1 LGSHIP
7 VLPDDQR
14 IHSQK
19 QLGEQHTAR
28 ILLHSVDFRE
38 IDLNRRR
45 GDWAEVGRILGEAG
59 SSLRAGGAD
68 FIVIASNTMH
78 QIADRIHIESGLDLL
93 HIGDPTG
100 SEIQKDGYRK
110 VALLGTR
117 FTMESDFYPKLL
129 SERYGLSVM
138 APDAEER
145 TEVNRIMTDELR
157 HGVVRTESRTFIGD
171 LIRSLHQRG
180 AEAVILACS
189 EITMIVPP
197 DTDMIP
203 VYDTTR
209 LHVRAAV
216 KHALG
221 ELSS

>member
-1 LGSHIP
+1 
-7 VLPDDQR
+7 
-14 IHSQK
+14 
-19 QLGEQHTAR
+19 
-28 ILLHSVDFRE
+28 
-38 IDLNRRR
+38 
-45 GDWAEVGRILGEAG
+45 
-59 SSLRAGGAD
+59 
-68 FIVIASNTMH
+68 
-78 QIADRIHIESGLDLL
+78 
-93 HIGDPTG
+93 
-100 SEIQKDGYRK
+100 
-110 VALLGTR
+110 
-117 FTMESDFYPKLL
+117 
-129 SERYGLSVM
+129 M